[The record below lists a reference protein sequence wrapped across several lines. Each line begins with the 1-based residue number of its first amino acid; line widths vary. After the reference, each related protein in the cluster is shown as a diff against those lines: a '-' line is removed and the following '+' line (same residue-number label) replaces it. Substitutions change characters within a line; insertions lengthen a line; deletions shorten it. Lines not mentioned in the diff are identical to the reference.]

1 MWEVLNED
9 VENGPVKFSSYMQLA
24 TKAKTAK
31 DKFSRW
37 LLLNS

>member
-9 VENGPVKFSSYMQLA
+9 VENGPVKFSSYKQLA